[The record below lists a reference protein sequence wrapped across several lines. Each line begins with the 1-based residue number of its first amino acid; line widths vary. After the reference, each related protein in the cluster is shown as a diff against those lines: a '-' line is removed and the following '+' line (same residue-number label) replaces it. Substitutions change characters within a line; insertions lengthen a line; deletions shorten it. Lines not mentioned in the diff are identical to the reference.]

1 MPEVKNSVQNE
12 STETVKPGSLKQEEL
27 SEKDLD
33 QAAGGTAY
41 YDESPK
47 E

>member
-1 MPEVKNSVQNE
+1 MPEVKNSAQHQ
-12 STETVKPGSLKQEEL
+12 SPDTVTPTSQKEEEL
-27 SEKDLD
+27 SEKDLA